1 MIKTDNVEKDLR
13 SLIFVL
19 ACRNYNKS
27 LACYR
32 FIVKSINENLKYFS
46 ITQFVN
52 KIPDLYDNSDYANP
66 KTLRFA

>member
-1 MIKTDNVEKDLR
+1 MTKTENVEKDLR

-32 FIVKSINENLKYFS
+32 FLIKSINENLKNYS
-46 ITQFVN
+46 IT
-52 KIPDLYDNSDYANP
+52 
-66 KTLRFA
+66 